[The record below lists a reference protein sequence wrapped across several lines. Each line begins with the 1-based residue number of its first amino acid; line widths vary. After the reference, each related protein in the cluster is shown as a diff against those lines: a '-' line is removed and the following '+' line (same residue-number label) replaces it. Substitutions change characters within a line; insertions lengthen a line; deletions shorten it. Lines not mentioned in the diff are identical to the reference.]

1 MLMSLK
7 NAALMSVFGFMVLS
21 IFLFVQHEIHTL
33 HLEHNNALSDKFLR
47 SRFSTYI
54 QLNKIANY
62 SLFESN
68 SFNPEA
74 ILIRVENANSEK
86 VVEPEKS
93 NDTLS
98 VTVEKEAIDS
108 LQLEQEIEIRK
119 ALQVNA
125 VNENNS
131 IKTE

>member
-1 MLMSLK
+1 VYKLTPK
-7 NAALMSVFGFMVLS
+7 R
-21 IFLFVQHEIHTL
+21 
-33 HLEHNNALSDKFLR
+33 KLR

-86 VVEPEKS
+86 VEKTVETEKN
-93 NDTLS
+93 NDTLL
-98 VTVEKEAIDS
+98 VTVEKEAIDN